1 MSLLYE
7 YLMFLAQVVTIVIA
21 VVLLIIVIV
30 SASAKQGTRD
40 RGYLV
45 VELLNDRLR
54 HLRLSIQEATLPAAQ
69 IKKLLKADEK
79 ARKAEEKSLAK
90 RPPSSKEAG
99 TGKNVTDAQSQDETL
114 TTSANG
120 SSVANIATD
129 ATDATDKADDGAS
142 TIRENANRNVFVVHF
157 KGDVEASEVKRLRL
171 EISAILTLATPDD
184 EVIICLESPGGM
196 VHSYGLAASQLMRV
210 RNKGIPLTV
219 VVDQVAASGGY
230 LMAAV
235 ANKVLAAPFA
245 VIGSI
250 GVVAQVPNV
259 HRLLKK
265 NDVDVEVVTAGKY
278 KRTLT
283 LLGENTEDGRQ
294 KFKEELEEVHL
305 LFQEFVVANR
315 PKLDIEAVATGEAW
329 YGKRAL
335 QLGLIDELATSD
347 EYLMDLCEEFKVYEV
362 KWQEVQK
369 PIQKLF
375 GQINLLVDRVSHL
388 LEFVRR

>member
-1 MSLLYE
+1 
-7 YLMFLAQVVTIVIA
+7 
-21 VVLLIIVIV
+21 
-30 SASAKQGTRD
+30 
-40 RGYLV
+40 
-45 VELLNDRLR
+45 
-54 HLRLSIQEATLPAAQ
+54 
-69 IKKLLKADEK
+69 
-79 ARKAEEKSLAK
+79 
-90 RPPSSKEAG
+90 
-99 TGKNVTDAQSQDETL
+99 
-114 TTSANG
+114 
-120 SSVANIATD
+120 
-129 ATDATDKADDGAS
+129 
-142 TIRENANRNVFVVHF
+142 
-157 KGDVEASEVKRLRL
+157 
-171 EISAILTLATPDD
+171 
-184 EVIICLESPGGM
+184 M